1 MSTAFIF
8 PGQGAQAVGMGS
20 DAWRGSPAARAVFD
34 EADSVL
40 GVPLSRLILEG
51 PADELVRSHN
61 AQPAIL
67 CVSIA
72 MLRAAEER
80 FGTAMPLPAFTAGH
94 SVGEYAAL
102 VAAGSL
108 SLSEGLR
115 LVRAR
120 GELMQAAC
128 EATPSGMA
136 ALIGLTLEPAL
147 QACEGTGAQVA
158 NVNSAEQ
165 IVLGGPNDALE
176 RAIENAKNAGARRA
190 IPLEVAGAFHT
201 EVMRPAQEAMT
212 DVLAEAVLNTATVPI
227 VANTT
232 ASPIESTEEVR
243 AELGSQLCGCVYW
256 PAVRRADG
264 RPRGRQVHRVRTWQ
278 SAQRTRQTHRAGRGC
293 ARDSRPRRY
302 LHAGVRLRG
311 IPPRP
316 TLGASP

>member
-1 MSTAFIF
+1 MTTAFIF

-20 DAWRGSPAARAVFD
+20 DAYHGSSAARAVFD

-40 GVPLSRLILEG
+40 GVPLSRLVLEG

-72 MLRAAEER
+72 MLRAAEEHL
-80 FGTAMPLPAFTAGH
+80 GAATPTPAFTAGH

-102 VAAGSL
+102 VAAGAL
-108 SLSEGLR
+108 SLAEALR
-115 LVRAR
+115 LVRKR
-120 GELMQAAC
+120 GELMQEAC
-128 EATPSGMA
+128 DATPSGMV

-158 NVNSAEQ
+158 NVNSAGQ
-165 IVLGGPNDALE
+165 IVLGGPNDSLE
-176 RAIENAKNAGARRA
+176 RAIANANEAGARRA

-201 EVMRPAQEAMT
+201 EVMRPAQEAMA
-212 DVLAEAVLNTATVPI
+212 DVLAEAVLNTAVVPI

-232 ASPIESTEEVR
+232 ASPIESAEEVR

-256 PAVRRADG
+256 QQSVELMAARGVDRFIEFGPGKVLTGLSRRIAPDAAALAVADLDAV
-264 RPRGRQVHRVRTWQ
+264 QALT
-278 SAQRTRQTHRAGRGC
+278 
-293 ARDSRPRRY
+293 
-302 LHAGVRLRG
+302 
-311 IPPRP
+311 
-316 TLGASP
+316 

>member
-20 DAWRGSPAARAVFD
+20 DAWHGSPAARAVFD
-34 EADSVL
+34 EADRVL

-72 MLRAAEER
+72 MLRATEEYI
-80 FGTAMPLPAFTAGH
+80 GTAMPHPAFTAGH

-136 ALIGLTLEPAL
+136 ALIGLTLEPAR

-165 IVLGGPNDALE
+165 IVLGGPNDSLE

-201 EVMRPAQEAMT
+201 EVMRPAQEAMANI
-212 DVLAEAVLNTATVPI
+212 LSGSGLNTATVPV

-232 ASPIESTEEVR
+232 ALPIESAEEVR

-256 PAVRRADG
+256 QQSVELMAARGVDRFIEFGPGKVLAGLVRRIAPDAAALAVADLDA
-264 RPRGRQVHRVRTWQ
+264 V
-278 SAQRTRQTHRAGRGC
+278 SALA
-293 ARDSRPRRY
+293 
-302 LHAGVRLRG
+302 
-311 IPPRP
+311 
-316 TLGASP
+316 

>member
-8 PGQGAQAVGMGS
+8 PGQGAQAVGMGA
-20 DAWRGSPAARAVFD
+20 DAWHGSPAARAVFD
-34 EADSVL
+34 EADRVL

-72 MLRAAEER
+72 MLRATEEYI
-80 FGTAMPLPAFTAGH
+80 GTAMPHPVFTAGH

-136 ALIGLTLEPAL
+136 ALIGLTLEPAR

-165 IVLGGPNDALE
+165 IVLGGPNDSLE

-201 EVMRPAQEAMT
+201 EVMRPAQEAMANI
-212 DVLAEAVLNTATVPI
+212 LAGSGLNTATVPV

-232 ASPIESTEEVR
+232 ALPIESAEEVR

-256 PAVRRADG
+256 QQSVELMAARGVDRFIEFGPGKVLAGLVRRIAPDAAALAVADLDA
-264 RPRGRQVHRVRTWQ
+264 V
-278 SAQRTRQTHRAGRGC
+278 SALA
-293 ARDSRPRRY
+293 
-302 LHAGVRLRG
+302 
-311 IPPRP
+311 
-316 TLGASP
+316 

>member
-20 DAWRGSPAARAVFD
+20 GAWNSSPAARAVFD
-34 EADSVL
+34 ETDAVL
-40 GVPLSRLILEG
+40 GAPLSRLIMEG

-72 MLRAAEER
+72 MLRAAEEHL
-80 FGTAMPLPAFTAGH
+80 GAAMPRPAFTAGH

-108 SLSEGLR
+108 SLSEGLL

-136 ALIGLTLEPAL
+136 ALIGLTLESAR

-176 RAIENAKNAGARRA
+176 RAMENAKNAGVRRA

-201 EVMRPAQEAMT
+201 EVMRPAQEAMAG
-212 DVLAEAVLNTATVPI
+212 VLVEAALNTAAVPV

-232 ASPIESTEEVR
+232 ALPVESAEDIR
-243 AELGSQLCGCVYW
+243 AELASQLCGCVYW
-256 PAVRRADG
+256 
-264 RPRGRQVHRVRTWQ
+264 QQ
-278 SAQRTRQTHRAGRGC
+278 SMELMAGRGVERFIEFGPGKVLTGL
-293 ARDSRPRRY
+293 ARRIAP
-302 LHAGVRLRG
+302 
-311 IPPRP
+311 
-316 TLGASP
+316 GADALAVSDLDAVSALA

>member
-20 DAWRGSPAARAVFD
+20 DAWQGSPAGRAVFD

-80 FGTAMPLPAFTAGH
+80 LGAALPRPAFTAGH

-108 SLSEGLR
+108 SLSEALR

-136 ALIGLTLEPAL
+136 ALIGLTLEPAR

-176 RAIENAKNAGARRA
+176 RALANANEAGARRA

-201 EVMRPAQEAMT
+201 EVMRPAQEAMVE
-212 DVLAEAVLNTATVPI
+212 VLAQADLNPADVPV

-232 ASPIESTEEVR
+232 ALPVGSVDEVR
-243 AELGSQLCGCVYW
+243 AELASQLCDCVYW
-256 PAVRRADG
+256 QQSVELMAARGVDRFIEFGPGKVLTGLARRIAPDAAALAVPDLDAI
-264 RPRGRQVHRVRTWQ
+264 
-278 SAQRTRQTHRAGRGC
+278 SALA
-293 ARDSRPRRY
+293 
-302 LHAGVRLRG
+302 
-311 IPPRP
+311 
-316 TLGASP
+316 

>member
-8 PGQGAQAVGMGS
+8 PGQGAQAVGMGA
-20 DAWRGSPAARAVFD
+20 DAWHGSPAARAVFD
-34 EADSVL
+34 ETDSVL

-72 MLRAAEER
+72 MLRAAQER
-80 FGTAMPLPAFTAGH
+80 LGTAMPHPAFTAGH

-136 ALIGLTLEPAL
+136 ALIGLTLEPAR

-165 IVLGGPNDALE
+165 IVLGGPNDSLE
-176 RAIENAKNAGARRA
+176 RAIANAKSAGARRA
-190 IPLEVAGAFHT
+190 ISLEVAGAFHT
-201 EVMRPAQEAMT
+201 EVMRPAQEAMAG
-212 DVLAEAVLNTATVPI
+212 VLAEAVLNTAAVPI

-232 ASPIESTEEVR
+232 ALPIESAEDVR
-243 AELGSQLCGCVYW
+243 TELGSQLCGCVYW
-256 PAVRRADG
+256 QQSVELMAARGVDRFIEFGPGKVLTGLAKRIAPDAAALAIADLD
-264 RPRGRQVHRVRTWQ
+264 
-278 SAQRTRQTHRAGRGC
+278 A
-293 ARDSRPRRY
+293 
-302 LHAGVRLRG
+302 
-311 IPPRP
+311 IP
-316 TLGASP
+316 TLA

>member
-20 DAWRGSPAARAVFD
+20 DAWHGSPAARAVFD
-34 EADSVL
+34 EADRVL

-72 MLRAAEER
+72 MLRVTEEYI
-80 FGTAMPLPAFTAGH
+80 GTAMPHPAFTAGH

-136 ALIGLTLEPAL
+136 ALIGLTLEPAR

-165 IVLGGPNDALE
+165 IVLGGPNDSLE

-201 EVMRPAQEAMT
+201 EVMRPAQEAMANI
-212 DVLAEAVLNTATVPI
+212 LAESGLNTATVPV

-232 ASPIESTEEVR
+232 ALPIESAEEVR

-256 PAVRRADG
+256 QQSVELMAARGVDRFIEFGPGKVLTGLVRRIAPDAAALAVADLDA
-264 RPRGRQVHRVRTWQ
+264 V
-278 SAQRTRQTHRAGRGC
+278 SALA
-293 ARDSRPRRY
+293 
-302 LHAGVRLRG
+302 
-311 IPPRP
+311 
-316 TLGASP
+316 

>member
-20 DAWRGSPAARAVFD
+20 DAWHGSPAARAVFD
-34 EADSVL
+34 EADRVL

-72 MLRAAEER
+72 MLRATEEYI
-80 FGTAMPLPAFTAGH
+80 GTAMPHPVFTAGH

-136 ALIGLTLEPAL
+136 ALIGLTLEPAR

-165 IVLGGPNDALE
+165 IVLGGPNDSLE

-201 EVMRPAQEAMT
+201 EVMRPAQEAMANI
-212 DVLAEAVLNTATVPI
+212 LAGSGLNTATVPV

-232 ASPIESTEEVR
+232 ALPIESAEEVR

-256 PAVRRADG
+256 QQSVELMAARGVDRFIEFGPGKVLAGLVRRIAPDAAALAVADLDA
-264 RPRGRQVHRVRTWQ
+264 V
-278 SAQRTRQTHRAGRGC
+278 SALA
-293 ARDSRPRRY
+293 
-302 LHAGVRLRG
+302 
-311 IPPRP
+311 
-316 TLGASP
+316 

>member
-20 DAWRGSPAARAVFD
+20 DAWHGSPAARAVFD
-34 EADSVL
+34 EADRVL

-72 MLRAAEER
+72 MLRVTEEYI
-80 FGTAMPLPAFTAGH
+80 GTAMPHPAFAAGH

-136 ALIGLTLEPAL
+136 ALIGLTLEPAR

-165 IVLGGPNDALE
+165 IVLGGPNDSLE

-201 EVMRPAQEAMT
+201 EVMRPAQDAMANI
-212 DVLAEAVLNTATVPI
+212 LAESGLNTATVPV

-232 ASPIESTEEVR
+232 ALPIESAEEVR

-256 PAVRRADG
+256 QQSVELMAARGVDRFIEFGPGKVLTGLVRRIAPDAAALAVADLDA
-264 RPRGRQVHRVRTWQ
+264 V
-278 SAQRTRQTHRAGRGC
+278 SALA
-293 ARDSRPRRY
+293 
-302 LHAGVRLRG
+302 
-311 IPPRP
+311 
-316 TLGASP
+316 

>member
-20 DAWRGSPAARAVFD
+20 DAWHGSPAARAVFD
-34 EADSVL
+34 EADWVL

-72 MLRAAEER
+72 MLRATEEH
-80 FGTAMPLPAFTAGH
+80 FGTAIPRPAFTAGH

-136 ALIGLTLEPAL
+136 ALLGLTLEPAR

-165 IVLGGPNDALE
+165 IVLGGPKDSLE

-201 EVMRPAQEAMT
+201 EVMRPAQEAMV
-212 DVLAEAVLNTATVPI
+212 DVLAEAALNTATVPI

-232 ASPIESTEEVR
+232 ALPIESAEEVR

-256 PAVRRADG
+256 QQSVELMAARGVDRFIEFGPGKVLTGLARRIAPDAAALAVADLDA
-264 RPRGRQVHRVRTWQ
+264 V
-278 SAQRTRQTHRAGRGC
+278 S
-293 ARDSRPRRY
+293 
-302 LHAGVRLRG
+302 
-311 IPPRP
+311 
-316 TLGASP
+316 TLA

>member
-20 DAWRGSPAARAVFD
+20 DAWHGSPAARAVFD
-34 EADSVL
+34 EADRVL

-72 MLRAAEER
+72 MLRVTEEYI
-80 FGTAMPLPAFTAGH
+80 GTAMPHPAFAAGH

-136 ALIGLTLEPAL
+136 ALIGLTLEPAR

-165 IVLGGPNDALE
+165 IVLGGPNDSLE

-201 EVMRPAQEAMT
+201 EVMRPAQEAMANI
-212 DVLAEAVLNTATVPI
+212 LAESGLNTATVPV

-232 ASPIESTEEVR
+232 ALPIESAEEVR

-256 PAVRRADG
+256 QQSVELMAARGVDRFIEFGPGKVLTGLVRRIAPDAAALAVADLDA
-264 RPRGRQVHRVRTWQ
+264 V
-278 SAQRTRQTHRAGRGC
+278 SALA
-293 ARDSRPRRY
+293 
-302 LHAGVRLRG
+302 
-311 IPPRP
+311 
-316 TLGASP
+316 

>member
-20 DAWRGSPAARAVFD
+20 DAWHGSPAARAVFD

-40 GVPLSRLILEG
+40 DVPLSHLILEG

-72 MLRAAEER
+72 MLRATEER
-80 FGTAMPLPAFTAGH
+80 LGADMPRPSFTAGH

-102 VAAGSL
+102 VAAGAL
-108 SLSEGLR
+108 SLAEALR
-115 LVRAR
+115 LVRTR

-128 EATPSGMA
+128 DAIPSGMA

-147 QACEGTGAQVA
+147 HACEGTGAQVA

-176 RAIENAKNAGARRA
+176 RALANAKEAGARRA
-190 IPLEVAGAFHT
+190 IPLDVAGAFHT

-212 DVLAEAVLNTATVPI
+212 DVLAEAALDAAAVPV

-232 ASPIESTEEVR
+232 ALPVESIEELRV
-243 AELGSQLCGCVYW
+243 ELGSQLCGCVYW
-256 PAVRRADG
+256 QQSMELMAARGVDRFIEFGPGKVLTGLSKRITSDAAAIAVADLDAI
-264 RPRGRQVHRVRTWQ
+264 
-278 SAQRTRQTHRAGRGC
+278 SALA
-293 ARDSRPRRY
+293 
-302 LHAGVRLRG
+302 
-311 IPPRP
+311 
-316 TLGASP
+316 

>member
-20 DAWRGSPAARAVFD
+20 DAWQGSPAGRAVFD

-72 MLRAAEER
+72 MLRAAGER
-80 FGTAMPLPAFTAGH
+80 LGAAMPSPAFTAGH

-108 SLSEGLR
+108 SLSEALR

-136 ALIGLTLEPAL
+136 ALIGLTLEPAR
-147 QACEGTGAQVA
+147 QACEGTGAEVA

-176 RAIENAKNAGARRA
+176 RALANAKEAGARRA

-201 EVMRPAQEAMT
+201 EVMRPAQEAMVE
-212 DVLAEAVLNTATVPI
+212 VLAQADLNPADVPV

-232 ASPIESTEEVR
+232 ALLVGSADEVR
-243 AELGSQLCGCVYW
+243 AELASQLCGCVYW
-256 PAVRRADG
+256 QQSVELMAAHGVDRFIEFGPGKVLTGLARRIAPDAAALAVPDLDA
-264 RPRGRQVHRVRTWQ
+264 V
-278 SAQRTRQTHRAGRGC
+278 SALA
-293 ARDSRPRRY
+293 
-302 LHAGVRLRG
+302 
-311 IPPRP
+311 
-316 TLGASP
+316 

>member
-20 DAWRGSPAARAVFD
+20 DAWHASPAARAVFD

-72 MLRAAEER
+72 MLRAAEGLL
-80 FGTAMPLPAFTAGH
+80 GTALPRPSFTAGH

-108 SLSEGLR
+108 SLSEALR
-115 LVRAR
+115 LVRTR

-128 EATPSGMA
+128 DATPSGMA
-136 ALIGLTLEPAL
+136 ALIGLTLEPAR

-158 NVNSAEQ
+158 NVNSTEQ
-165 IVLGGPNDALE
+165 MVIGGPNDSLE
-176 RAIENAKNAGARRA
+176 QAIANAKEAGARRA

-201 EVMRPAQEAMT
+201 EVMRPAQEAMAN
-212 DVLAEAVLNTATVPI
+212 VLAESALGASDVPV

-232 ASPIESTEEVR
+232 ALPVESAEEIRTEL
-243 AELGSQLCGCVYW
+243 ASQLCGCVYW
-256 PAVRRADG
+256 QQSIELMAARGVDRFIEFGPGKVLTGLSKRIAPSAAAFAVADLD
-264 RPRGRQVHRVRTWQ
+264 
-278 SAQRTRQTHRAGRGC
+278 A
-293 ARDSRPRRY
+293 
-302 LHAGVRLRG
+302 
-311 IPPRP
+311 IF
-316 TLGASP
+316 TLA